1 MEIFFFLVSRLK
13 TFQIKVEISR
23 LNIFVMKYKRLCALG
38 SFRLTVLNVILC
50 HKACA
55 QRLLSSIRKFRFYS
69 QHFNS
74 NLAIPEK
81 SEKKCLELFF
91 SSSCGH
97 NPLSFHNLQLQGAG
111 VIFGGCEQGTAAWS
125 VTYPTDDFPNHAI
138 PFARRVH

>member
-1 MEIFFFLVSRLK
+1 MTTFYPSLPLRIWATRKTYLHDGDLFFFS
-13 TFQIKVEISR
+13 FQIKVEISR

-74 NLAIPEK
+74 NLAIPKK

-97 NPLSFHNLQLQGAG
+97 NPLSFHILHYKELGLF
-111 VIFGGCEQGTAAWS
+111 FGGVNKVPLHGQ
-125 VTYPTDDFPNHAI
+125 
-138 PFARRVH
+138 